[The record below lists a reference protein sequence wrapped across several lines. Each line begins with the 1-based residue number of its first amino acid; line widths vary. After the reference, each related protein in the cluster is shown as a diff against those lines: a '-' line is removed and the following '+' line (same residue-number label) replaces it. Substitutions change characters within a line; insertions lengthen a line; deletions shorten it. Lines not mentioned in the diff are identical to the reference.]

1 MQNGEKTK
9 KHELATKKGPCNV
22 IVVVVPVNKAG
33 AIPQWRDTVLY
44 DAAGDNSPSQ
54 VDGL

>member
-9 KHELATKKGPCNV
+9 KHELATKKGPSNV

-33 AIPQWRDTVLY
+33 AIPQWRDTVPY
-44 DAAGDNSPSQ
+44 DAAGDNSPSH